1 MPTVQGRLVKP
12 SGAAADV
19 GRTRAR
25 FRLVDINGRPV
36 LQAWDTS
43 ADRVIVDYE
52 DLDIDAEGDYSI
64 DLPPNTQIEPSG
76 TRWSRT
82 VVLRGIEGP
91 TRSLIVPVGGGP
103 YDEHEILE
111 EEAGALPEA
120 PASAVIDSAEIN
132 TATGNLA
139 VNAFALTPVPNLVVT
154 VPDIDEPV
162 LVRARGPVKNTPS
175 RSQATVGTTN
185 GQPGITGPANA
196 FSAADEGRTI
206 TGTGIPASTLI
217 VAVTS
222 ETAAVMSNNATGTAS
237 ITATITGG
245 LSTAALGIAA
255 EATPSI
261 GEQLEMGWVQLT
273 SSSGVATAIC
283 DLHLPPNSPGDYY
296 VMAYSLETGNVVV
309 DASGTQAAR
318 IQAIRY
324 GAV

>member
-1 MPTVQGRLVKP
+1 MPIVEGRLVKP
-12 SGAAADV
+12 SGASAGSGKV
-19 GRTRAR
+19 RVR
-25 FRLVDINGRPV
+25 FRLVDINGGPV
-36 LQAWDTS
+36 LQAWDTT

-52 DLDIDAEGDYSI
+52 DFDLDAEGDYSVN
-64 DLPPNTQIEPSG
+64 LPPNTQIEPSG

-82 VVLRGIEGP
+82 VVLRGYEGAS
-91 TRSLIVPVGGGP
+91 RSLIVPVGGGP

-111 EEAGALPEA
+111 DEVEPLPEA
-120 PASAVIDSAEIN
+120 PASAVLDSAEIT

-139 VNAFALTPVPNLVVT
+139 VNFLALTPVPGLVVT

-162 LVRARGPVKNTPS
+162 LVRARGPVKSTPS

-237 ITATITGG
+237 VTATLSGG
-245 LSTAALGIAA
+245 LSTAGLAIAD
-255 EATPSI
+255 EPTPSV
-261 GEQLEMGWVQLT
+261 GEQLDMGWVQIIG
-273 SSSGVATAIC
+273 SGGVATAVS
-283 DLHLPPNSPGDYY
+283 DVHLPPNSPGDYY
-296 VMAYSLETGNVVV
+296 VMAYSLDTGNVVV
-309 DASGTQAAR
+309 DASGSQPAR

-324 GAV
+324 GAL